1 MVYLNSITLY
11 IVKFSMFMDED
22 SKINNT
28 LCWMWQTSIEAP
40 IGRGGDDPIVWMV
53 ESLRELMSLIK

>member
-1 MVYLNSITLY
+1 
-11 IVKFSMFMDED
+11 MFMDKD